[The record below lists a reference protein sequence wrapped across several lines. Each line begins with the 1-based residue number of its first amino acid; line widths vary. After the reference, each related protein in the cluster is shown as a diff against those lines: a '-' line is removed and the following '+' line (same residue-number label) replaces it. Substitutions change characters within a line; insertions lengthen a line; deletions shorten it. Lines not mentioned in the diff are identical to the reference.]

1 MNNRDKFLLNI
12 RKALGRSGESFPDPS
27 NNVTAMFENE
37 SVVNSKVELIRKHI
51 LDQYSELASEMAESA
66 LQAGWKTKIVNS
78 TFEASEYIKRI
89 SADLKASKI
98 ICSSQPIIKEL
109 GLQKIFR
116 DTKLTIKTGAIDQ
129 NSNDEQRTLQRSSI
143 RLNAIEAD
151 IGITG
156 VDYAILETGSC
167 VIIPNTGISRLV
179 SLLPPVH
186 IAIVESRQI
195 LPSLDE
201 LFTLT
206 RHEFLKGNLS
216 SYMNI
221 ITGPSRTADIEHTIV
236 TGVHGPAE
244 VHMIIIE

>member
-1 MNNRDKFLLNI
+1 MNNRDKFLLKI
-12 RKALGRSGESFPDPS
+12 RKALGRSEEILPDHS
-27 NNVTAMFENE
+27 NNITSMFESE

-51 LDQYSELASEMAESA
+51 LDQYRDLVSEMAESA
-66 LQAGWKTKIVNS
+66 LQAGWKTKVVNS
-78 TFEASEYIKRI
+78 NFEAAEYIKRI
-89 SADLKASKI
+89 SAELKASKI
-98 ICSSQPIIKEL
+98 ICSTQPIIKEL
-109 GLQKIFR
+109 NLPKIFH
-116 DTKLTIKTGAIDQ
+116 DTKLTIKTGAVDQ
-129 NSNDEQRTLQRSSI
+129 NSNDEQRTLQRSAI
-143 RLNAIEAD
+143 RLNAIQAD

-167 VIIPNTGISRLV
+167 VIIPNTGVSRLV

-186 IAIVESRQI
+186 IAIVEARQI

-206 RHEFLKGNLS
+206 RHNFLNGNLS

-221 ITGPSRTADIEHTIV
+221 ITGPSRTADIEYTIV